1 MRSSVKHRHKAAP
14 KPHMLIVRTLANT
27 DMEITE
33 RACINAFTHG
43 VAKSMHFDLL
53 VRIMNLLLI
62 AGNTAKHRQHAYEFA
77 ENKLKPVLQSIHVR
91 FDATGKLG
99 VSGTELQTLK
109 QMVEFNREFW
119 KLQPSELFL
128 EATRQV
134 DAFYSELAEKKDSGV
149 AG

>member
-1 MRSSVKHRHKAAP
+1 MMRKHHHKPSP

-53 VRIMNLLLI
+53 VRIMNLLLV
-62 AGNTAKHRQHAYEFA
+62 AGNSAKHRQHAYDFA
-77 ENKLKPVLQSIHVR
+77 ENKLKPVLQSIRTR
-91 FDATGKLG
+91 FEYSGKFG
-99 VSGTELQTLK
+99 ISGTELQTLK

-128 EATRQV
+128 EATQQV
-134 DAFYSELAEKKDSGV
+134 DAFYAELGKK
-149 AG
+149 

>member
-1 MRSSVKHRHKAAP
+1 MRHQTRISP

-27 DMEITE
+27 HMEITE

-43 VAKSMHFDLL
+43 VAKSMHYDLL

-62 AGNTAKHRQHAYEFA
+62 AGNSAKHRQVAFDFA
-77 ENKLKPVLQSIHVR
+77 DLKLKPVLQSIRVR
-91 FDATGKLG
+91 YESSGKLG
-99 VSGTELQTLK
+99 VSGTELGILK

-128 EATRQV
+128 EATQQV
-134 DAFYSELAEKKDSGV
+134 DTFYADINK
-149 AG
+149 